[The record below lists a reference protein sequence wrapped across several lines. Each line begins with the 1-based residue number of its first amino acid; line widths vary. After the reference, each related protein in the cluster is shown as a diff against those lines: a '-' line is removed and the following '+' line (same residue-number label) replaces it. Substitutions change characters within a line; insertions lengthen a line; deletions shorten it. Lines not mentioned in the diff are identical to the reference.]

1 MRIAF
6 VIGWCSACLAAGAVR
21 AAESADVVV
30 KKDVEYGRI
39 GDRPLLLDLYRAAG
53 AKERLPVVIWVHGG
67 GWNKGSKDR
76 CPGAWLTEH
85 GYAVASIN
93 YRLTDE
99 AQWPAQIDDCRT
111 AVRWLRTHADEYGL
125 HGRRIA
131 AWGGS
136 AGGHLVALLGTLDAP
151 ANETVSSRVQAVCDW
166 YGPSDL
172 LTMPPNVLAPGK
184 TEADLA
190 KSNGAKLLGGTV
202 RDRPELARQ
211 ASALYQVSADDPPF
225 LIMHGDQDSAVPLE
239 QSQRL
244 HEKLQAAGVL
254 STLRVLEGAGH
265 GGREFQTPEMRQT
278 ILEFFN
284 RQLRGKP

>member
-1 MRIAF
+1 MSRRIYFA
-6 VIGWCSACLAAGAVR
+6 IALSAVLLPVSAVAR
-21 AAESADVVV
+21 PDDVVAQ
-30 KKDVEYGRI
+30 KDLEYGRI
-39 GDRPLLLDLYRAAG
+39 GDRPLLLDLYRPRD
-53 AKERLPVVIWVHGG
+53 AKKPMPVVMWVHGG

-76 CPGAWLTEH
+76 CPAVWLTDH

-99 AQWPAQIDDCRT
+99 VPWPAQIDDCRA
-111 AVRWLRTHADEYGL
+111 AVRWLRVHAAEYGL
-125 HGRRIA
+125 DGKRIA

-136 AGGHLVALLGTLDAP
+136 AGGHLAALLGTLDAP
-151 ANETVSSRVQAVCDW
+151 ENETVSSRVQAVCDW

-172 LTMPPNVLAPGK
+172 LTMPPNVLVPGK

-190 KSNGAKLLGGTV
+190 NSNGAKLLGGTV

-211 ASALYQVSADDPPF
+211 ASAFYQVSADDPPF
-225 LIMHGDQDSAVPLE
+225 LIMHGDKDPAVPLE

-244 HEKLQAAGVL
+244 YEKLKAAGVTSAL
-254 STLRVLEGAGH
+254 QVLEGAGH
-265 GGREFQTPEMRQT
+265 GGKEFQTPEMRQL

-284 RQLRGKP
+284 RHLRVTQ